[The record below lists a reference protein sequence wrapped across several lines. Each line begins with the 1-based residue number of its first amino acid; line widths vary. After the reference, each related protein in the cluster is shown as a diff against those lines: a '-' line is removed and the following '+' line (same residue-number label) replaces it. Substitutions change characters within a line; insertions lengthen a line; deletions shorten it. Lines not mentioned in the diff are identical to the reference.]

1 VVKASTIR
9 VILSLAVSQGWI
21 MRQLDVHNAFL
32 HGFLDE
38 DVYMSQPPGY
48 EDKKQ
53 PNYVRKLDKAIYGLK
68 QALRAWYSRL
78 STKLLQLGFKISKVD
93 NSLFYFKNNDVT
105 TFILVYVDDIIVTSS
120 NSKAVSVLLQKLG
133 DEFALKDP
141 GDLHFFLSIEVNK
154 VKDGIV
160 LSQDKYASDMLKRV
174 GMNMC
179 KPVGTPLAT
188 RDKLTVHIGT
198 PLGPK
203 DAKEYMSIVD
213 ALQYLTLT
221 HPDLSFAINKVC
233 QFLHSP
239 TDVHWVVVKSIL
251 KYLKGYTRLGLK
263 IMKNNYLLVTAFS
276 NVDWAGYIDDRR
288 STRGYVVFLRINLVS

>member
-1 VVKASTIR
+1 
-9 VILSLAVSQGWI
+9 

-188 RDKLTVHIGT
+188 RDKLAVHIGT

-203 DAKEYMSIVD
+203 DAKEYMSIVG

-276 NVDWAGYIDDRR
+276 DVDWA
-288 STRGYVVFLRINLVS
+288 

>member
-1 VVKASTIR
+1 
-9 VILSLAVSQGWI
+9 

-78 STKLLQLGFKISKVD
+78 SMKLLQLGFKISKVD

-179 KPVGTPLAT
+179 KPVGTPLVT
-188 RDKLTVHIGT
+188 RDKLAVHIGT

-203 DAKEYMSIVD
+203 DAKEYMSIVG

-233 QFLHSP
+233 QFLHLP

-251 KYLKGYTRLGLK
+251 KYLKGYTKLGLK

-276 NVDWAGYIDDRR
+276 DVDWAGCIDDQR
-288 STRGYVVFLRINLVS
+288 STGGYVVFLRINLVS

>member
-21 MRQLDVHNAFL
+21 MRQLDIHNAFL

-53 PNYVRKLDKAIYGLK
+53 PNYVRKLDKMIYGLK

-188 RDKLTVHIGT
+188 RDKLAVHIGT

-203 DAKEYMSIVD
+203 DAKEYMSIVG

-276 NVDWAGYIDDRR
+276 DVDWAGYIDDRR
-288 STRGYVVFLRINLVS
+288 STGGYVVFLRINLVS